1 MAICLRLLLAV
12 MKIPR
17 LDKFGE
23 CRPALLVNFLDAI
36 RLWHR
41 VIYGCVAHTHPE
53 VKPML
58 EVPAIT

>member
-41 VIYGCVAHTHPE
+41 VIYG
-53 VKPML
+53 
-58 EVPAIT
+58 